1 MSIHNQYLTHMF
13 STTIAL
19 HIHTDTNNNIKILQ
33 IRRRYKRYTSIF
45 FKQNLLYTNF
55 YSRAGNSHECFLIIA
70 NVSLA
75 ANQSLSYYSYNKID
89 LDKDSSQTSFMEVN
103 YKIKSLRI
111 EQMFTVCIIMLFV
124 VFNTI
129 FNDYVVLE

>member
-1 MSIHNQYLTHMF
+1 MS
-13 STTIAL
+13 
-19 HIHTDTNNNIKILQ
+19 
-33 IRRRYKRYTSIF
+33 
-45 FKQNLLYTNF
+45 
-55 YSRAGNSHECFLIIA
+55 
-70 NVSLA
+70 